1 MSKID
6 KRQYSKQEWHR
17 IREQRRIAKMQ
28 RKMSRIPQSSPAK
41 KSNQIAFVLGNGTST
56 ENTAMKFAAA
66 NKHGH
71 CQRNVAATTAGPA
84 RSLGDAFRQDLAMEI
99 RLTHYL

>member
-28 RKMSRIPQSSPAK
+28 RKMAQIPQSSPAK
-41 KSNQIAFVLGNGTST
+41 KSNQIA
-56 ENTAMKFAAA
+56 
-66 NKHGH
+66 
-71 CQRNVAATTAGPA
+71 
-84 RSLGDAFRQDLAMEI
+84 I
-99 RLTHYL
+99 YLVFLFYIDF

>member
-41 KSNQIAFVLGNGTST
+41 KSNQIAFVLGNGTSREGIDLEEISKIGKVYACNAVYRT
-56 ENTAMKFAAA
+56 FAPDYLVAVDVKICLLYTSDAA
-66 NKHGH
+66 
-71 CQRNVAATTAGPA
+71 
-84 RSLGDAFRQDLAMEI
+84 DE
-99 RLTHYL
+99 